1 MSERTSSP
9 QPQPRGSRGRSASR
23 RLDVTLGDMVR
34 GVVLLGVGV
43 VLVGWFLGL
52 FRNDTVVEPDAVD
65 YAAVAEQAQ
74 PGAPFALVVPSSL
87 PEGWRATSARFDPGD
102 DSWHVGILTEDDRYA
117 GIEQSAE
124 DAARVVEEFAGG
136 SVAAGSVE
144 IAGRPW
150 RRLVDAGDGEVT
162 LVRRGAQATTLVT
175 GSAPQPSLVLLAGG
189 LDV

>member
-1 MSERTSSP
+1 
-9 QPQPRGSRGRSASR
+9 
-23 RLDVTLGDMVR
+23 VTLGDMVR
-34 GVVLLGVGV
+34 GVVLLGVAV

-74 PGAPFALVVPSSL
+74 PGAPFALAVPSSL

-117 GIEQSAE
+117 GIEQSPE
-124 DAARVVEEFAGG
+124 DASRVVEEFADG

-144 IAGRPW
+144 IVGRPW
-150 RRLVDAGDGEVT
+150 RRLVDVGDGEVT
-162 LVRRGAQATTLVT
+162 LVRRGAHTTLVT
-175 GSAPQPSLVLLAGG
+175 GSAPEPSLVLLAGG